1 MKALFPTLTALSVLL
16 AAPDALA
23 QDPASCSLQSTSRLD
38 ALLNPARG
46 SDERF
51 FTSPSGPP
59 NILLILDTSGS
70 MAYWPIA
77 WSNDSNHSFD
87 SSSGGASPGCRQANI
102 DELNYDANVEYP
114 RMWLSLTNQDSPWF
128 VPAKYYSFAGN
139 GSGTHT
145 SFGMNSN
152 PVRFDQPPPNT
163 VISDNAAA
171 ACANLVGTNNNGNRP
186 AARAACAQCLA
197 TKGYFQYTSSQ
208 RVASG
213 NFLNFYSPR
222 GHSAVNVISQ
232 VLKDSERTRFG
243 VVTFSASSEATDTV
257 KWSGQDVVRFE
268 RFGPSCGESL
278 SGAKREEHRNN
289 LLSKM
294 RNGLRFN
301 TGTPLTQALWGAST
315 YFRSAGSDPF
325 PGWFGSGYLFDSG
338 FNDEAAPGRAAACFT
353 CGFNAM
359 ILLTDGEPN
368 EPSGNSAQVPA
379 QVRNLDV
386 PCANCAAAG
395 QGSNSGGSSS
405 HIHRIAKWMWTNDL
419 RPELDGAQQVATYT
433 VGFALTNT
441 QAINLLRVTADA
453 GGGRFYAAT
462 NSSQLKSALQS
473 IVDDVQNR
481 NIAFAAAAISS
492 FQTGSSTLSALMP
505 RMSPASGDSAWR
517 GDLWRFNQF
526 NEFVEGVDKNG
537 DGDMDDIFV
546 VDRDGDIVVEDT
558 SGNFVKDGG
567 STPANQFWEARRA
580 LMARALNSRKIYTV
594 TDSNQDGR
602 LTAADNAATPI
613 EFTVEN
619 REALKSYFGILG
631 TPVCPK
637 VQSLS
642 PLDID
647 PGTLMTGLRLTPQQ
661 AAAAM
666 SVAVPGFGSVTQAQT
681 WLDDVCVRTLIQY
694 VRGQDLA
701 DEDGNGN
708 RTEVR
713 RSVLG
718 DIFHSAPVL
727 VDPPMDKFL
736 CNLGMSN
743 QCTRTL
749 YSQQLGV
756 SPTPLATENI
766 SRCGNTVEVDA
777 YDAYLHRY
785 RRRDKL
791 VLVGANDGML
801 HAFRDSTASNDNC
814 EGGLPMI
821 EYSPSSGEEEWAFI
835 PPDLLSRLH
844 EMAGGHQYYVDGD
857 IMVRDVWAD
866 GSDGSQPDGIKQSTE
881 YHTMAVISE
890 GRGGVHYLAL
900 ELRADSGTGRFGAPR
915 MQWMYPQPD
924 SPEAALFGKTL
935 FSLSPKPPPI
945 GPVLVEAGT
954 AAGPVSRYNVETQE
968 RWMVALSGGW
978 SPGQEKGRG
987 IYMVDAWSP
996 EVNGRTDNLWWKFE
1010 YDPNA
1015 TGEQHG
1021 PARHLTHS
1029 VAAPVALVDYGVA
1042 GNVQQDGFFDTA
1054 VFGDMRGQLW
1064 VARMSVPGALDP
1076 STRLI
1081 RNWSAA
1087 RAFQMDR
1094 DAVGPSGGQGDSLT
1108 RTWPFYYVPSI
1119 GIQPGTGAM
1128 RALVGTGDRYA
1139 LLDDQAGICRF
1150 DNPQACARYGC
1161 GNVEVDYRVDR
1172 IGENITQSR
1181 HQWTQRGL
1189 AQSTLTRGTASQPAC
1204 GNPGQTV
1211 VSARFTRHEARSCP
1225 GAPQDYTSMSP
1236 ARVECGKDAAG
1247 NFRCLDVSNVAP
1259 NFADLELTRTV
1270 NAIGKNRFYGVRVYG
1285 VAGKT
1290 FAEDATAVSAEGPMT
1305 ASQFD
1310 AERLS
1315 DRTSDNDTSGDL
1327 VDVTNITCDAS
1338 GACSATGALPEG
1350 DGWMLEYTDNHTH
1363 KTAGGAATVASCT
1376 LWNVIYPS
1384 QDGEVCSSTAA
1395 RARFYQADFLSGL
1408 PNCAASFENA
1418 RYQER
1423 AVLSPPPEPATAVMI
1438 SPTGSVKYSA
1448 IMQEPGQRQATS
1460 VDVSENSEVLQ
1471 NVYELPLT
1479 QEQHACRHENAAS
1492 CLP

>member
-1 MKALFPTLTALSVLL
+1 MKALFSTLTAVAALL
-16 AAPDALA
+16 AAPSALA

-38 ALLNPARG
+38 ALINPARG

-70 MAYWPIA
+70 MAWWPIA
-77 WSNDSNHSFD
+77 WSNSNTHSYSN
-87 SSSGGASPGCRQANI
+87 SSTGTNPGCRQENI
-102 DELNYDANVEYP
+102 DALNYDPNVEYP
-114 RMWLSLTNQDSPWF
+114 RMWLSLTNQNSPWF
-128 VPAKYYSFAGN
+128 VPDRYYRFDGT
-139 GSGTHT
+139 GSGTQI
-145 SFGMNSN
+145 SFGMGNN
-152 PVRFDQPPPNT
+152 PVRFDQNPPDT
-163 VISDNAAA
+163 VISASADA
-171 ACANLVGTNNNGNRP
+171 ACTDVIGAGNGSGRP

-197 TKGYFQYTSSQ
+197 TKGYFQF
-208 RVASG
+208 ASNRRIATG

-243 VVTFSASSEATDTV
+243 VMTFSAGSGASGTV

-268 RFGPSCGESL
+268 RFGPRCDQSMSVPE
-278 SGAKREEHRNN
+278 RNN
-289 LLSKM
+289 HRSNLLNKM
-294 RNGLRFN
+294 SNGLQFN
-301 TGTPLTQALWGAST
+301 TGTPLTQVMWGAST
-315 YFRSAGSDPF
+315 YFRSSGSDPF
-325 PGWFGSGYLFDSG
+325 PGWFGNNYLRDSN
-338 FNDEAAPGRAAACFT
+338 FNDESSPGRASTCFS

-368 EPSGNSAQVPA
+368 EPSGSGAQVPQA
-379 QVRNLDV
+379 VRDLNV
-386 PCANCAAAG
+386 PCANCSAAA
-395 QGSNSGGSSS
+395 QGATSGGSNS
-405 HIHRIAKWMWTNDL
+405 HIHRIARWMWTHDL
-419 RPELDGAQQVATYT
+419 RPELPGTQQVATYT

-441 QAINLLRVTADA
+441 PALNLLRTTADA

-462 NSSQLKSALQS
+462 NSSQLKTALQS

-537 DGDMDDIFV
+537 DGDLDDIFV

-558 SGNFVKDGG
+558 GGNFVKDGG
-567 STPANQFWEARRA
+567 NVPANQFWEARRA
-580 LMARALNSRKIYTV
+580 LMARTLDSRKIYTV
-594 TDSNQDGR
+594 LDTNRDGR
-602 LTAADNAATPI
+602 ITAADNTGGPI
-613 EFTVEN
+613 EFTVAN
-619 REALKSYFGILG
+619 REQLKSYLGILG
-631 TPVCPK
+631 TPVCPTI
-637 VQSLS
+637 QTLS
-642 PLDID
+642 PVDID
-647 PGTLMTGLRLTPQQ
+647 PGKLLTGLKLTHQQ
-661 AAAAM
+661 AATAM
-666 SVAVPGFGSVTQAQT
+666 GLTVPTFNNMTTAQT
-681 WLDDVCVRTLIQY
+681 WLNDLCVRTLIQY

-743 QCTRTL
+743 QCARTL

-756 SPTPLATENI
+756 SPTPLAQETI
-766 SRCGNTVEVDA
+766 TRCGNSVQVDA

-801 HAFRDSTASNDNC
+801 HAFRDSTASADNC

-821 EYSPSSGEEEWAFI
+821 EYTPSTGEEEWAFI

-844 EMAGGHQYYVDGD
+844 EMANGHQYYVDGD

-866 GSDGSQPDGIKQSTE
+866 GSDGSTPDGIKQSTE
-881 YHTMAVISE
+881 FHTMAVISE

-900 ELRADSGTGRFGAPR
+900 ELRASPSSNRFEAPR

-954 AAGPVSRYNVETQE
+954 TPGPVSRYGVNTQE
-968 RWMVALSGGW
+968 RWVVALSGGW

-987 IYMVDAWSP
+987 IYLVDAWSP
-996 EVNGRTDNLWWKFE
+996 EVNGRNDNLWWKFE
-1010 YDPNA
+1010 YDPSA
-1015 TGEQHG
+1015 SGEQNQ

-1042 GNVQQDGFFDTA
+1042 GSVQQDGFFDTA

-1094 DAVGPSGGQGDSLT
+1094 DAAGSSGVQGNTLS

-1139 LLDDQAGICRF
+1139 LLDDEAGICRF

-1161 GNVEVDYRVDR
+1161 GNVEVDYRVQRLDQ
-1172 IGENITQSR
+1172 NVTQAR
-1181 HQWTQRGL
+1181 HQWTQKEL
-1189 AQSTLTRGTASQPAC
+1189 AQTTLTRAVATQPAC

-1211 VSARFTRHEARSCP
+1211 VTARFNRYEARACP
-1225 GAPQDYTSMSP
+1225 GAPQDYTSLSP
-1236 ARVECGKDAAG
+1236 ARVECGRDASG
-1247 NFRCLDVSNVAP
+1247 NFSCQDVSNVAP
-1259 NFADLELTRTV
+1259 NYGDLELTRNV
-1270 NAIGKNRFYGVRVYG
+1270 NDIGKNRFYGVRVYG
-1285 VAGKT
+1285 VSGQT
-1290 FAEDATAVSAEGPMT
+1290 FAEDATAPAEGQMT
-1305 ASQFD
+1305 ALQFD
-1310 AERLS
+1310 SARLT
-1315 DRTSDNDTSGDL
+1315 DRTSVNGTSGDL
-1327 VDVTNITCDAS
+1327 VDVTNITCNAA
-1338 GACSATGALPEG
+1338 GACSAPGAQPEG
-1350 DGWMLEYTDNHTH
+1350 PGWMLEYTDNLTH

-1408 PNCAASFENA
+1408 PNCAASFDNA
-1418 RYQER
+1418 RFQER
-1423 AVLSPPPEPATAVMI
+1423 SVLSPPPEPATAVMI

-1448 IMQEPGQRQATS
+1448 VMQEPGQRQATS

-1479 QEQHACRHENAAS
+1479 QDQHACRHVSAER